1 MVDEKKFLDQN
12 GVEYLWSQLSLED
25 YPNNETLIA
34 VLNAIDTTKA
44 DKEELF
50 SGSWNDLK
58 DRPFGEETSEAVA
71 LEEQELTFSAVDA
84 AWDDTKVRAN
94 VLLTS
99 APSAGDKVKVKWDG
113 VDYVCEAQVNGNIA
127 FGNFGLVY
135 GEASDEPFAFIN
147 EGGWICVCKGANG
160 DIHTVS
166 VSIYSETVKTL
177 DPKLGGMPTLASDGS
192 DAGKFVKVN
201 AAGDGYELVAMTN
214 VAEEGA

>member
-50 SGSWNDLK
+50 SGSWNDLMDK
-58 DRPFGEETSEAVA
+58 PFGEEA
-71 LEEQELTFSAVDA
+71 
-84 AWDDTKVRAN
+84 
-94 VLLTS
+94 
-99 APSAGDKVKVKWDG
+99 DG
-113 VDYVCEAQVNGNIA
+113 TI
-127 FGNFGLVY
+127 
-135 GEASDEPFAFIN
+135 
-147 EGGWICVCKGANG
+147 
-160 DIHTVS
+160 
-166 VSIYSETVKTL
+166 KTL

-192 DAGKFVKVN
+192 DAGKFVKAN
-201 AAGDGYELVAMTN
+201 AAGDGYELVAITN